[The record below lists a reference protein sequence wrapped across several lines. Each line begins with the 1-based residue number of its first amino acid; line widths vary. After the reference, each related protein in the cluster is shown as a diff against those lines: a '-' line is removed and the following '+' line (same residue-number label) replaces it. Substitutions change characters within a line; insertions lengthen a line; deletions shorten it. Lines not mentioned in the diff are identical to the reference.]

1 MSIDKLKSKF
11 FNGSFINDVK
21 HYFSKINEII
31 DYLNDNPIS
40 GSGLS
45 GLTTNKVLKA
55 TSSTTAGDSNI
66 TDDGTTVSIN
76 KKTTIL
82 QNTVG
87 TGTKGLSVNFNTIGE
102 VFYIDDNGYL
112 VYIGGGATVKGSNG
126 LLEVISNGGVEPRIN
141 FKYNN
146 GSNISGEIYGASGSL
161 IINTPVLNINAPSV
175 TKNGVEVATVNDILG
190 GATGSF
196 TTNDGKTI
204 TVTNGRITAI
214 V

>member
-31 DYLNDNPIS
+31 DYLNDDQIS
-40 GSGLS
+40 GGGLS

-55 TSSTTAGDSNI
+55 TSSTTAGNSNI
-66 TDDGTTVSIN
+66 TDNSTTTNSTITLNDGQIQLLFNNGTQYGYYTVNS
-76 KKTTIL
+76 
-82 QNTVG
+82 
-87 TGTKGLSVNFNTIGE
+87 
-102 VFYIDDNGYL
+102 
-112 VYIGGGATVKGSNG
+112 
-126 LLEVISNGGVEPRIN
+126 GGVITS
-141 FKYNN
+141 FTN
-146 GSNISGEIYGASGSL
+146 GSNSG
-161 IINTPVLNINAPSV
+161 TCMINAGSNNLTHSVKNTFSAPLHEFNNSV
-175 TKNGVEVATVNDILG
+175 TKGGVEVATVNDILG